1 MISLRARLVRA
12 LLRLYTY
19 PARREHR
26 SLSRSVHFSEGK
38 YRPPRGVRLYTESAD
53 GVRIEILEPPAH
65 ERELIH
71 FHGGGH
77 TARMNDFYR
86 RAAERYAKMGCRV
99 HSIDYTAG
107 KDLVYPAVHDEC
119 FRAYRALARSL
130 PEGRPLAAVGD
141 SFGANLLL
149 SACLRAREM
158 RLRLPKAIVCI
169 SPFLDLAASGDSYR
183 RNCHRDPLYAL
194 PRSQSFAAHERE
206 IRRGTPYCGQTDP
219 HLPDLSPAYAD
230 LHGLPRMLVQV
241 GEYETS
247 ADDAYALARS
257 AREKGVP
264 VYLHAFTG
272 MWHDFMYLFPSLPES
287 RAAFAEIEAFLPAAA
302 ACPPPQ
308 KKWPGGA
315 GQIQK

>member
-86 RAAERYAKMGCRV
+86 RAAECYAKMGCRV

-287 RAAFAEIEAFLPAAA
+287 RAAFAEIEAFLRAAA
-302 ACPPPQ
+302 
-308 KKWPGGA
+308 
-315 GQIQK
+315 